1 LKTSKHRSLFFTGG
15 NDRTEGFVQ
24 GNAFFS
30 LKVLGP
36 VEYVVHQELHKLP
49 EVEITDNEW
58 INCCEPLNSLKGGL
72 IKVKRT
78 SHQLLAYYNLSMM
91 MKITPCRKYFIVP

>member
-1 LKTSKHRSLFFTGG
+1 M
-15 NDRTEGFVQ
+15 
-24 GNAFFS
+24 
-30 LKVLGP
+30 
-36 VEYVVHQELHKLP
+36 KLP

-78 SHQLLAYYNLSMM
+78 SHQLLAYYNLSDDDENY
-91 MKITPCRKYFIVP
+91 TLP

>member
-1 LKTSKHRSLFFTGG
+1 M
-15 NDRTEGFVQ
+15 
-24 GNAFFS
+24 
-30 LKVLGP
+30 
-36 VEYVVHQELHKLP
+36 KLP

-78 SHQLLAYYNLSMM
+78 SHQLWLITIYPMM
-91 MKITPCRKYFIVP
+91 MKITLAVNTL

>member
-1 LKTSKHRSLFFTGG
+1 M
-15 NDRTEGFVQ
+15 
-24 GNAFFS
+24 
-30 LKVLGP
+30 
-36 VEYVVHQELHKLP
+36 KLP

-78 SHQLLAYYNLSMM
+78 SHQLLLITIYPMM
-91 MKITPCRKYFIVP
+91 MKITLCRKYFIVP